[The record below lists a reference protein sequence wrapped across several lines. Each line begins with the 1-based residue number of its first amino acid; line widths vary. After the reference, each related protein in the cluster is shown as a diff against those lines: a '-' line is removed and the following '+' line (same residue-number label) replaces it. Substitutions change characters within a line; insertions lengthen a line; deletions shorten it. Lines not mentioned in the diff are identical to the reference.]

1 MRILLVSQ
9 MYPGP
14 TDPDLGA
21 FVAQV
26 ERELRRQG
34 HTTARAVIDARG
46 GRRTKHA
53 RLVVDALR
61 SARSFRPDVVFA
73 HFLFPAGVAGALASF
88 AAGAPLVVM
97 AHGRDVR
104 NLSAVPG
111 VRAVTR
117 LALRRAGAVIANSGF
132 LREELVRHI
141 PEVAARTEVIDSGVD
156 LERFRG
162 RDAEEARAEVGWEDG
177 AGARYLFVGT
187 LDERK
192 NVVRL
197 ARAFER
203 LGRGSLY
210 VVGDGPA
217 RAELGGVAGV
227 RLVGRVSPERVSD
240 WIAACDVLC
249 LPSLVEPF
257 GQVLLEAMA
266 SERSVLAT
274 RVGGPPE
281 FVPSGAGV
289 LVDPE
294 SEDAI
299 VEGLRAAAALPTP
312 NLAARRAAA
321 AHDVRRQVKR
331 MADLMSRVR
340 ADNGQERTFA
350 PPR

>member
-14 TDPDLGA
+14 SDPDLGA
-21 FVAQV
+21 FVAQI
-26 ERELRRQG
+26 ERELEHQG
-34 HTTARAVIDARG
+34 HVTARAVIDARG
-46 GRRTKHA
+46 GPPTKHL
-53 RLVVDALR
+53 RLGLDAVR
-61 SARSFRPDVVFA
+61 RARSFRPDVVFA
-73 HFLFPAGVAGALASF
+73 HFLFPAGAAGALASL
-88 AAGAPLVVM
+88 AARAPLVVM

-111 VRAVTR
+111 VRAATR
-117 LALRRAGAVIANSGF
+117 LALRRAGAVIANSAF
-132 LREELVRHI
+132 LREELVRQI
-141 PEVAARTEVIDSGVD
+141 PEAAARIEVIDSGVD

-177 AGARYLFVGT
+177 AGPRYLFVGT

-197 ARAFER
+197 VRAFER
-203 LGRGSLY
+203 LGGGSLAL
-210 VVGDGPA
+210 VGEGPA
-217 RAELGGVAGV
+217 RSELESVGGA

-281 FVPSGAGV
+281 FVPPEAGA

-294 SEDAI
+294 SEEAI
-299 VEGLRAAAALPTP
+299 VEGLRTAAALPTP
-312 NLAARRAAA
+312 NPAARRAAA
-321 AHDVRRQVKR
+321 EHDVARQAGR
-331 MADLMSRVR
+331 MAATMARLAGGAAS
-340 ADNGQERTFA
+340 
-350 PPR
+350 

>member
-14 TDPDLGA
+14 SDPDLGA
-21 FVAQV
+21 FVAQI
-26 ERELRRQG
+26 ERELERQG
-34 HTTARAVIDARG
+34 HVIARAVIDARG
-46 GRRTKHA
+46 GPRTKHA
-53 RLVVDALR
+53 RLVIDAVR
-61 SARSFRPDVVFA
+61 EARSFRPDVVFA
-73 HFLFPAGVAGALASF
+73 HFLFPAGAAGALASL
-88 AAGAPLVVM
+88 AARAPLVAM

-117 LALRRAGAVIANSGF
+117 LALRRAGAVIANSRF
-132 LREELVRHI
+132 LREQLLRQI
-141 PEVAARTEVIDSGVD
+141 PEVAPRVQVIDSGVD

-162 RDAEEARAEVGWEDG
+162 REPGEARARVGWEDG
-177 AGARYLFVGT
+177 GGPRYLFVGT

-203 LGRGSLY
+203 LGRGSLAL
-210 VVGDGPA
+210 VGEGPA
-217 RAELGGVAGV
+217 RPELEGVGGA
-227 RLVGRVSPERVSD
+227 RLVGRVSPAEVSD

-266 SERSVLAT
+266 SERSVVAT

-281 FVPSGAGV
+281 FVPAEAGV

-294 SEDAI
+294 SEDSI
-299 VEGLRAAAALPTP
+299 LEGLRAAAALPSP
-312 NLAARRAAA
+312 NHVARRAAA
-321 AHDVRRQVKR
+321 EHDVRRQVAR
-331 MADLMSRVR
+331 MAAGMGRLTAGGAWEEVPAR
-340 ADNGQERTFA
+340 
-350 PPR
+350 PL